1 LHDSDPE
8 EPRLEVTMKRLFAPL
23 LLAALLGAAVATVA
37 AVLLGTGSTGGST
50 STVGAVRAA
59 IPASSSSGGT
69 RREVSA
75 SSGSSKTLTAT
86 QLYQQDS
93 TGVVAIKAVTA
104 EGEDEGTGIVLNDRG
119 LILTNDHVIKGASS
133 LTVDASGSS
142 EKTAGAKIVG
152 EEANQDLALIE
163 VDPSGLE
170 LKPLTLASSS
180 SVQVGD
186 TVYAIGTPYGL
197 EETFTKGIV
206 SALNR
211 EIAAPDGAKI
221 TGAIQTDAALNP
233 GNSGGPLLDEQGAVI
248 GVNSQIAS
256 DAARTE
262 GSQPGSTGVGF
273 AISSNTVASVVKKI
287 EAGEGVSASA
297 NQSAVQTETEGGS
310 GPSGS
315 GSGSSE
321 GSSPRAQS
329 PYGEVESGGPSS
341 EGVEAG
347 SSSGSGSGSGS
358 SGVEGLGEGGSGASG
373 VKGSG
378 EEAGSSGA
386 ESGEVGASGS
396 ESTIGGGEGRV
407 VIVP

>member
-1 LHDSDPE
+1 
-8 EPRLEVTMKRLFAPL
+8 MKRLFAPL
-23 LLAALLGAAVATVA
+23 LLAALVGASLATVA
-37 AVLLGTGSTGGST
+37 AMLLGAGSGAGST
-50 STVGAVRAA
+50 STAGTVRAVT
-59 IPASSSSGGT
+59 PASSSSGGT

-75 SSGSSKTLTAT
+75 PSGSSRALTAT
-86 QLYQQDS
+86 QLYKQDS

-104 EGEDEGTGIVLNDRG
+104 EGEDEGTGIVLNEQG
-119 LILTNDHVIKGASS
+119 LILTNDHVIKGATS
-133 LTVDASGSS
+133 LSVDASGSS
-142 EKTAGAKIVG
+142 KKTTSATIVG
-152 EEANQDLALIE
+152 EEANQDLALIK

-211 EIAAPDGAKI
+211 EIAAPDGSKI
-221 TGAIQTDAALNP
+221 SGAIQTDAALNP
-233 GNSGGPLLDEQGAVI
+233 GNSGGPLLDEQGEVI

-256 DAARTE
+256 DAAQTE

-273 AISSNTVASVVKKI
+273 AISSNTVATVVKKI
-287 EAGEGVSASA
+287 EAGEGVSYASA
-297 NQSAVQTETEGGS
+297 TQGSSGQSEGGLGS
-310 GPSGS
+310 GSSGSGSGSSES

-329 PYGEVESGGPSS
+329 PYGEAESAGAAGS
-341 EGVEAG
+341 EGIEAG
-347 SSSGSGSGSGS
+347 SSSGSGP
-358 SGVEGLGEGGSGASG
+358 SGVEGASG
-373 VKGSG
+373 VEGTGEVGTSG
-378 EEAGSSGA
+378 EESAGTGGA
-386 ESGEVGASGS
+386 
-396 ESTIGGGEGRV
+396 GRV